1 MKTSLVILLL
11 LFKINLFGQSPQPN
25 ILKSEF
31 IFEQGKYFDQCH
43 ASTIEEAKDGTL
55 LVSWFAGTHE
65 GNQDVKIWG
74 STYDGEKWSEPTI
87 WADGISDKTYPCWNP
102 VLFRKNNDQT
112 IYLFYK
118 VGPNPREWWGMVK
131 TSKDNGKTWSKAQK
145 LPDGI
150 LGPIK
155 NKPKQLSNGTVVSP
169 SSEEFTET
177 RWVAHVEIA
186 DKKMKTWKKYPIN
199 HESTLNV
206 IQPSI
211 LLHSNNKLQVLCRS
225 REGSV
230 ISSWSTDNGK
240 TWSDLEKTNL
250 INPNSGTDAIAVKN
264 QFWIVYNPDIP
275 GKDWW
280 EGRAKLNI
288 AFSNNGLDWNKFLE
302 LENHDKGEF
311 SYPTIFQDSKGKI
324 HITYTYNRVNVKH
337 VVLDPK

>member
-1 MKTSLVILLL
+1 MRATKTLRFGDLLMMERNGPSQQSGPMESPTKPILVGTQ
-11 LFKINLFGQSPQPN
+11 FFSGKITIKRSICFIKLDLTLENGGEWLKPQ
-25 ILKSEF
+25 
-31 IFEQGKYFDQCH
+31 
-43 ASTIEEAKDGTL
+43 
-55 LVSWFAGTHE
+55 
-65 GNQDVKIWG
+65 
-74 STYDGEKWSEPTI
+74 
-87 WADGISDKTYPCWNP
+87 KTTE
-102 VLFRKNNDQT
+102 R
-112 IYLFYK
+112 
-118 VGPNPREWWGMVK
+118 
-131 TSKDNGKTWSKAQK
+131 
-145 LPDGI
+145 
-150 LGPIK
+150 LGPKHK

-211 LLHSNNKLQVLCRS
+211 LLHPNNKLQVLCRS